1 MAENLHIGFLSSLK
15 SAVTEGIDY
24 GIYLPLLLAQGA
36 VTEAVGLIIRHI
48 LPCKNGVDRN
58 GMCLIYRAENRVDG
72 ADFAAVIL
80 DTLDT
85 LIQGFSGG
93 GCSQQQQDIL
103 IPDHQLHIVAENQL
117 ASGMVLRSRDIDGL
131 VLIDGTNSGLGQL
144 LCQICPNHLTSIQ
157 AYDGVHNAVVRV
169 IGQQSR
175 CRLGFILARLQCGQV
190 NVIIDVGMFSLF
202 PVTQNATGLLT
213 TRSHYYFFL
222 V

>member
-1 MAENLHIGFLSSLK
+1 MIVLKKPMAENLHIGFLSSLK

-24 GIYLPLLLAQGA
+24 GIYLLLLLAQGA

-93 GCSQQQQDIL
+93 GCSQQ
-103 IPDHQLHIVAENQL
+103 P
-117 ASGMVLRSRDIDGL
+117 
-131 VLIDGTNSGLGQL
+131 
-144 LCQICPNHLTSIQ
+144 
-157 AYDGVHNAVVRV
+157 
-169 IGQQSR
+169 R
-175 CRLGFILARLQCGQV
+175 CRLCFILARLQCGQV